1 MKQHNY
7 FQALYLSFYSAP
19 FYLDVG
25 RRWKGTGFLY
35 LLLLLAL
42 AWIPEVAGIHTRMAK
57 TIDTYGHTL
66 AAQVPAITISDGE
79 VSTDVETPYFIR
91 DPETEKVWAIIDLT
105 GEYTTLADTEAELL
119 LTRNEVLMRQ
129 NRGTIRET
137 RAYDLSDVDSF
148 TLSGEDVS
156 RWLEAAKSWLAFV
169 FYPFAVVF
177 SFIYRIIQA
186 LIYAVIGLLIANSLK
201 VKLTYGTL
209 LRLAVL
215 ALTPVII
222 LNTVRSV
229 AAVSIPALWLVA
241 FAVAMGY
248 LIFAIK
254 SNAVPAEPTQ
264 PTPEP
269 IS

>member
-7 FQALYLSFYSAP
+7 FEAFYLSFYSAP
-19 FYLDVG
+19 LYRDAG
-25 RRWKGTGFLY
+25 RNWKGTGFLY

-42 AWIPEVAGIHTRMAK
+42 AWIPEMAGIHTRISEA
-57 TIDTYGHTL
+57 IDNEGQAF

-91 DPETEKVWAIIDLT
+91 DPGTDKVWAIIDLT
-105 GEYTTLADTEAELL
+105 GEYTSLADTEAELL
-119 LTRNEVLMRQ
+119 LTRNEVLMRRD
-129 NRGTIRET
+129 RGTIHET

-156 RWLEAAKSWLAFV
+156 RWLEAAKSWLV
-169 FYPFAVVF
+169 ILFYPFAVLF
-177 SFIYRIIQA
+177 SFVYRIIQA
-186 LIYAVIGLLIANSLK
+186 LIYAAIGLLIARSLK
-201 VKLTYGTL
+201 VELAYGTL
-209 LRLAVL
+209 LRLAVV

-222 LNTVRSV
+222 LDTVRSV
-229 AAVSIPALWLVA
+229 ASVSIPALWLVA

-248 LIFAIK
+248 LIFAIRA
-254 SNAVPAEPTQ
+254 NATPAEPTQ